1 MTENP
6 FAAELQRRRLARSA
20 TITPEKRIR
29 ALELFAVSP
38 DGHRLEALRKISAP
52 LADWSERKHEANLE
66 AKAKAWDLAEQ
77 KERSTAVPIE
87 SEPLSV
93 AEQPN
98 YTRASDRQILR
109 ERQAAAVNRPPQQ
122 FVVETSNLLLVTS
135 ATTRSA
141 RRWTRAA
148 TG

>member
-87 SEPLSV
+87 SDAPSTGSGPKSRDASSDVLPAVQKCIFPTGSPQAVAGSV
-93 AEQPN
+93 M
-98 YTRASDRQILR
+98 
-109 ERQAAAVNRPPQQ
+109 
-122 FVVETSNLLLVTS
+122 LVS
-135 ATTRSA
+135 H
-141 RRWTRAA
+141 
-148 TG
+148 